1 MLVISANEQRNLV
14 NMNEVI
20 EYAALALKEF
30 SAERTITPI
39 RGSLPF
45 ANEKNTALIMP
56 SVAEGLEA
64 LGLKVVTVVPEN
76 KKVGKKTINGIV
88 MLSDFQTGEPLAL
101 LEGSYLTMIRTGA
114 LSGVATKHLARHNA
128 KTLCIIGTG
137 EQAKGIAEAVFAVR
151 HIEKVILYNRTEEK
165 AYAFSQYIQEKFG
178 KPAYVYTSANE
189 AISEAD
195 IIVTTTSAST
205 PVFSKKLQKGV
216 HVNAVGS
223 FRPSMQELPSH
234 VIASANKVVVESKE
248 AALEET
254 GDLQVPIQEGL
265 FKASDIH
272 AELGQIIS
280 GEKAGRENDEEV
292 TVFKSVGLAVVDIIV
307 AKYLYER
314 AVECGVGNKIEF

>member
-20 EYAALALKEF
+20 AYAALALKEF

-45 ANEKNTALIMP
+45 ANEQNTALIMP

-64 LGLKVVTVVPEN
+64 IGLKVVTVVPEN
-76 KKVGKKTINGIV
+76 KKIGKKTINGIV

-151 HIEKVILYNRTEEK
+151 DIEKVILYNRTEEK
-165 AYAFSQYIQEKFG
+165 ANAFSQFIQERFN
-178 KPAYVYTSANE
+178 KPAYVHANADE

-195 IIVTTTSAST
+195 IIVTTTNAST
-205 PVFSKKLQKGV
+205 PVFSEKLQKGV

-223 FRPSMQELPSH
+223 FRPNMQELPSH
-234 VIASANKVVVESKE
+234 AIAGANKVVVESKE

-265 FKASDIH
+265 FEASNIH

-280 GEKAGRENDEEV
+280 GDRAGRENDEEI
-292 TVFKSVGLAVVDIIV
+292 TIFKSVGLAVVDIIV

-314 AVECGVGNKIEF
+314 AVESGVGNRIDF

>member
-20 EYAALALKEF
+20 EYAALALNEF

-45 ANEKNTALIMP
+45 GNEKNTALIMP

-64 LGLKVVTVVPEN
+64 LGVKIVTVVPQN
-76 KKVGKKTINGIV
+76 KQVGKKTINGIV

-114 LSGVATKHLARHNA
+114 LSGVATKYLARHNA

-137 EQAKGIAEAVFAVR
+137 EQAKGIAEAIFAVR
-151 HIEKVILYNRTEEK
+151 DIEKVILYNRTEEK
-165 AYAFSQYIQEKFG
+165 AYAFAQHIQEKFG
-178 KPAYVYTSANE
+178 KPAYVYRDPN
-189 AISEAD
+189 EAD
-195 IIVTTTSAST
+195 IIVTTTNATT
-205 PVFSKKLQKGV
+205 PVFSETLQKGV

-234 VIASANKVVVESKE
+234 AIAKANKVVVESKE
-248 AALEET
+248 AALDET
-254 GDLQVPIQEGL
+254 GDFQVPIKEGL
-265 FKASDIH
+265 FKANAIH

-280 GEKAGRENDEEV
+280 GEKAGRENDEEI
-292 TVFKSVGLAVVDIIV
+292 TIFKSVGLAVVDIIV
-307 AKYLYER
+307 AKYLYEK
-314 AVECGVGNKIEF
+314 AVEQGVGNKIQF

>member
-30 SAERTITPI
+30 SAERTVTPI
-39 RGSLPF
+39 RGSLSF
-45 ANEKNTALIMP
+45 AKEKNTALIMP
-56 SVAEGLEA
+56 SVAEGLKA

-76 KKVGKKTINGIV
+76 KKIGKKTINGIV

-128 KTLCIIGTG
+128 KVLCIIGTG

-151 HIEKVILYNRTEEK
+151 DIEKVILYNRTEKK
-165 AYAFSQYIQEKFG
+165 AYAFSQYIQERFN
-178 KPAYVYTSANE
+178 KPAYVHTNANE

-195 IIVTTTSAST
+195 IIVTTTNAST
-205 PVFSKKLQKGV
+205 PVFSEKLQKGV

-223 FRPSMQELPSH
+223 FKPNMQELPSH
-234 VIASANKVVVESKE
+234 AIAQATKVVVESKE

-254 GDLQVPIQEGL
+254 GDLQVPVREGL
-265 FKASDIH
+265 FEASNIH

-280 GEKAGRENDEEV
+280 GERAGRENDEDI

-314 AVECGVGNKIEF
+314 AVESGVGNRIEF

>member
-20 EYAALALKEF
+20 KYAAHALKEF

-39 RGSLPF
+39 RSSLPF
-45 ANEKNTALIMP
+45 ANEQNTALIMP

-76 KKVGKKTINGIV
+76 KKIGKKTINGIV

-101 LEGSYLTMIRTGA
+101 LEGSYLTMVRTGA

-137 EQAKGIAEAVFAVR
+137 EQAKGIAEAIFAVR
-151 HIEKVILYNRTEEK
+151 DIDKVILYNRTEEK
-165 AYAFSQYIQEKFG
+165 AYAFAQYIQERFN
-178 KPAYVYTSANE
+178 KPAYIHTNANE

-195 IIVTTTSAST
+195 IIVTTTNAST
-205 PVFSKKLQKGV
+205 PVFSEKLQKGV

-223 FRPSMQELPSH
+223 FRPNMQELPSH
-234 VIASANKVVVESKE
+234 AIAGANKVVVESKE

-265 FKASDIH
+265 FEASNIY

-280 GEKAGRENDEEV
+280 GERAGRENDEEI

-314 AVECGVGNKIEF
+314 AVERGVGNRIEF

>member
-56 SVAEGLEA
+56 SVADGLEA
-64 LGLKVVTVVPEN
+64 IGLKVVTVVPEN

-151 HIEKVILYNRTEEK
+151 DIEKVILYNRTEEK
-165 AYAFSQYIQEKFG
+165 AYAFAQYIQERFG
-178 KPAYVYTSANE
+178 KPTYVHTNANE

-195 IIVTTTSAST
+195 IIVTTTNAST
-205 PVFSKKLQKGV
+205 PVFSEKLQKGV

-223 FRPSMQELPSH
+223 FKPNMQELPSH
-234 VIASANKVVVESKE
+234 AIAGASKVVVESKE

-280 GEKAGRENDEEV
+280 GEKAGRQNDEEI
-292 TVFKSVGLAVVDIIV
+292 TIFKSVGLAVVDIIV
-307 AKYLYER
+307 AKYLYEK
-314 AVECGVGNKIEF
+314 AVESGVGNRIEF

>member
-20 EYAALALKEF
+20 EYAALALQEF

-45 ANEKNTALIMP
+45 ANEQNTALIMP
-56 SVAEGLEA
+56 SVAEGLKA
-64 LGLKVVTVVPEN
+64 LGLKVVTVVPQN
-76 KKVGKKTINGIV
+76 KKIGKKTINGIV

-128 KTLCIIGTG
+128 KNLCIIGTG

-151 HIEKVILYNRTEEK
+151 DIEKIILYNRTEEK
-165 AYAFSQYIQEKFG
+165 AYEFAQYIQEKFN
-178 KPAYVYTSANE
+178 KPAYVYSNANE

-195 IIVTTTSAST
+195 IIITTTNAST
-205 PVFSKKLQKGV
+205 PVFSEKLQKGV
-216 HVNAVGS
+216 HINAVGS

-234 VIASANKVVVESKE
+234 AIANANKVVVESKE

-254 GDLQVPIQEGL
+254 GDLQVPIKEGV

-280 GEKAGRENDEEV
+280 GEKAGRENDEEI

-307 AKYLYER
+307 AKYLYEK
-314 AVECGVGNKIEF
+314 AIEHGMGTVIEF